1 MPRRSARAAL
11 AGTLTLLTAL
21 TISAAVA
28 GDTADAGDTV
38 SAGDPATTG
47 VLDRTAGPCTPGA
60 SYPSPLPAATVAAT
74 RISDGFSFLEGPV
87 WLAGSGQLLLSDMR
101 GGAGPENVQP
111 STIRRYTPPNTFDVF
126 LDNAGSNGLAVAG
139 DGSRLL
145 AATHDQRSVSSYQLS
160 DKSRTSLASGY
171 QGRRFN
177 SPNDLTVRADGTVYV
192 TDPNFQRG
200 NRPDEL
206 GGMTGVFRVSD
217 GEVFLVDGTVS
228 QPNGVVLSPDETAL
242 YVGGNA
248 DNTIFRYDLLSD
260 GATGGR
266 TEFASLPGPDGAT
279 VDCAGNLYWA
289 SYTDG
294 RIHVFAPTG
303 EKLGTISAGRN
314 TTNAAF
320 GGPDGRTLFITSGT
334 WGNFGLYQVE
344 LNVPGSPY

>member
-11 AGTLTLLTAL
+11 AGALTLLTAL
-21 TISAAVA
+21 TIN
-28 GDTADAGDTV
+28 TTF
-38 SAGDPATTG
+38 AGDPADAADTVRAGDPADVGAPAGTT
-47 VLDRTAGPCTPGA
+47 GPCTPGA
-60 SYPSPLPAATVAAT
+60 SYPSPLPAATMAAT
-74 RISDGFSFLEGPV
+74 RISGGFSFLEGPV

-101 GGAGPENVQP
+101 GGTGPENVQP
-111 STIRRYTPPNTFDVF
+111 STIRRFTPPNTFDVF
-126 LDNAGSNGLAVAG
+126 LENAGSNGLAVTG
-139 DGSRLL
+139 DGTRVL
-145 AATHDQRSVSSYQLS
+145 AATHDQRSVSSYLLS
-160 DKSRTSLASGY
+160 DRSRSSLASGF

-177 SPNDLTVRADGTVYV
+177 SPNDLTVRADGTIYV

-228 QPNGVVLSPDETAL
+228 QPNGIVLSPDETTL
-242 YVGGNA
+242 YTGGNA
-248 DNTIFRYDLLSD
+248 DNTIFRYDLMPD
-260 GATGGR
+260 GSTGRR
-266 TEFASLPGPDGAT
+266 TTFASLAGPDGAT
-279 VDCAGNLYWA
+279 VDCAGNIYWA

-294 RIHVFAPTG
+294 RIHVFAPSG

-334 WGNFGLYQVE
+334 WGDFGLYQVE